1 MFTEW
6 FQCLYSWLM
15 VIPQVMN
22 GNFIGN
28 KRPIRRF
35 FCRIL
40 WVDAEVVANAIDIRV
55 RPHGRSELL
64 ELLEL
69 LYVD

>member
-1 MFTEW
+1 
-6 FQCLYSWLM
+6 M
-15 VIPQVMN
+15 VIPQVIN
-22 GNFIGN
+22 GNFSN

-55 RPHGRSELL
+55 RPHGSSELETENCWNCWNCYML
-64 ELLEL
+64 IK
-69 LYVD
+69 YVVDVDSP